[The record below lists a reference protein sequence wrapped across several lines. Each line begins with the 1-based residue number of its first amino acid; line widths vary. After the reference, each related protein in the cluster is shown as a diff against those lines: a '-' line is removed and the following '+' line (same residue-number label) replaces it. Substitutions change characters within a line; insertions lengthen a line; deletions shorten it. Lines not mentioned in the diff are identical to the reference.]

1 MNEIKCPKCGTTFQI
16 DESYYDSIIKQ
27 IKTKEFNQE
36 LEKREQILLNEQKN
50 AIKLQEITLEKEF
63 NNKLQEKEL
72 EISKLTNK
80 LENIEKDKQERID
93 STKKDL
99 ETIYQEKYN
108 ELNLKC

>member
-50 AIKLQEITLEKEF
+50 RVQDQAAL
-63 NNKLQEKEL
+63 
-72 EISKLTNK
+72 
-80 LENIEKDKQERID
+80 
-93 STKKDL
+93 KKVPAL
-99 ETIYQEKYN
+99 HRKRRA
-108 ELNLKC
+108 